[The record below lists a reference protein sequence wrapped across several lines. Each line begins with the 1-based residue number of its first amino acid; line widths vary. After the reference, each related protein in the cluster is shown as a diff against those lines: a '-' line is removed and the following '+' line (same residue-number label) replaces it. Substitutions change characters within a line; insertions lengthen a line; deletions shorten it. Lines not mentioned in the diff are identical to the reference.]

1 MGKFN
6 KGEVWFA
13 EFPFEEDNSKTAYRP
28 VVVLD
33 EDKLGV
39 LSIKVT
45 KHEVRIDD
53 PFDTPIVHW
62 KQAGLNFVSTARVSK
77 AMNLR
82 PDDFIFKI
90 GDLHPDDLKEIE
102 KQYIKLMNETKAAE

>member
-13 EFPFEEDNSKTAYRP
+13 EFPFEEDNSKTTYRP

-33 EDKLGV
+33 EDKLSV
-39 LSIKVT
+39 LSVKVT
-45 KHEVRIDD
+45 RHAVRTDD

-62 KQAGLNFVSTARVSK
+62 KDAGLNFLSTARVSK
-77 AMNLR
+77 IMTLNA
-82 PDDFIFKI
+82 DDFIFKI
-90 GDLHPDDLKEIE
+90 GDLHPDDLSAIE
-102 KQYIKLMNETKAAE
+102 EQYITLMNKNKATE